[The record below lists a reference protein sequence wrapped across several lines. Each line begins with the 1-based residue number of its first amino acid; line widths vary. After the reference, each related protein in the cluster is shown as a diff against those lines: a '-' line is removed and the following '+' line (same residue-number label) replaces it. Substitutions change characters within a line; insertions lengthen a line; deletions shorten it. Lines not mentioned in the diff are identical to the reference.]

1 MNKDKGGIRAL
12 TLSSMVTAVI
22 IVWLVYVFLSGE
34 MYRFYASL
42 LFSYYSLTGRMWV
55 SVILLGVTQTF
66 LLIPLRVFRVIRSDN
81 IKEFQKSISSLDTSG
96 QQRIQV
102 KKEFHEG
109 NRFFLFYLTDFLIQ
123 LTTFLTIGR
132 LFLTDFYN
140 TRIAA
145 SRLYDFVP
153 YPDYPIKGVYFLIP
167 YPAITKTVDMGW
179 YGVLVVWMSL
189 ALIQATVMAF
199 RYFQH
204 KQGKDV
210 KKQPAR
216 YSLAYLIL
224 FLIVAW
230 LLGRHFPVA
239 IDLRLFTGSVAVP
252 NRTLNTVTALA
263 TFGTLLWFG
272 TQKILRQSREAEKM
286 GVDEDTIYATQKKM
300 FSKAVFDS
308 SVVGLGAFFITN
320 NIPSAFELS
329 IFTLEIISLL
339 SPLTLDKFIL
349 TVSRPIRKTES

>member
-1 MNKDKGGIRAL
+1 MSGDKGGIRVL
-12 TLSSMVTAVI
+12 TLSSVATGLV
-22 IVWLVYVFLSGE
+22 IVWLIYAFLSGE
-34 MYRFYASL
+34 MYQFYASL
-42 LFSYYSLTGRMWV
+42 LFSYYSLTGKMWV

-81 IKEFQKSISSLDTSG
+81 IKEFQKNISRLNTSG

-140 TRIAA
+140 NKIDAY
-145 SRLYDFVP
+145 RLYDFVP
-153 YPDYPIKGVYFLIP
+153 YPDYPIEGVNFLIP
-167 YPAITKTVDMGW
+167 YPAITKTIDMGW

-199 RYFQH
+199 KYFQK
-204 KQGKDV
+204 KQDKEV

-224 FLIVAW
+224 FFVVAW
-230 LLGRHFPVA
+230 LVGRHFPIAVGFR
-239 IDLRLFTGSVAVP
+239 IFTGSVAIP
-252 NRTLNTVTALA
+252 NRTLNTITALA

-272 TQKILRQSREAEKM
+272 TQKIFRQSKEAEKM
-286 GVDEDTIYATQKKM
+286 GIDEDIIEATQKKM
-300 FSKAVFDS
+300 FSRTVFDS

-339 SPLTLDKFIL
+339 SPLTLDKLIL
-349 TVSRPIRKTES
+349 TASRLMRKTSS

>member
-1 MNKDKGGIRAL
+1 MNKDKGGIRVL
-12 TLSSMVTAVI
+12 TLSSVATAMI
-22 IVWLVYVFLSGE
+22 IVWLVYVFVSGE

-42 LFSYYSLTGRMWV
+42 LFSYYSLTGKMWV

-81 IKEFQKSISSLDTSG
+81 IKEFQKNIGKLNTSG

-140 TRIAA
+140 TRIAT

-153 YPDYPIKGVYFLIP
+153 YPDYPIEGVNFLIP
-167 YPAITKTVDMGW
+167 YPTISKTIDMGW

-199 RYFQH
+199 KYFQQ
-204 KQGKDV
+204 KRGAEV
-210 KKQPAR
+210 KKQPTR
-216 YSLAYLIL
+216 YSLAYLVL
-224 FLIVAW
+224 FLVLAW
-230 LLGRHFPVA
+230 LIGRHFPVA
-239 IDLRLFTGSVAVP
+239 FDLRIFTGSVAIP
-252 NRTLNTVTALA
+252 NRTLNTITALA

-272 TQKILRQSREAEKM
+272 TQKIFRQSNEAEKM
-286 GVDEDTIYATQKKM
+286 GIDEEIIETTQKKM
-300 FSKAVFDS
+300 FSRAVFDS
-308 SVVGLGAFFITN
+308 TVVGLGAFFITN

-339 SPLTLDKFIL
+339 SPLTLDKLIL
-349 TVSRPIRKTES
+349 TASRPMRKTDA